1 MSSLGGAPILARTK
15 SLVEPAQNKG
25 MEAYYK
31 TKIEELELALVE
43 KKNNL
48 RRLEA
53 QRNEMNT
60 LVKNLKEELH
70 LLLMPAS

>member
-1 MSSLGGAPILARTK
+1 
-15 SLVEPAQNKG
+15 
-25 MEAYYK
+25 MEAYYR

-60 LVKNLKEELH
+60 LVKNLKEELY
-70 LLLMPAS
+70 LLL